1 MLWITT
7 STCSGIRQALVQLPA
22 LKSWHHPLKAFE
34 SLEKSHQ
41 CFKAP
46 SFLIIVVRMR
56 DVCKSP
62 GSYRHM
68 INSNSNAVKPEVIL
82 H

>member
-1 MLWITT
+1 MKKCYLLRETEAG
-7 STCSGIRQALVQLPA
+7 CHALLQGIFLTQGSNQY
-22 LKSWHHPLKAFE
+22 PLD
-34 SLEKSHQ
+34 LLHWQ
-41 CFKAP
+41 V
-46 SFLIIVVRMR
+46 IIVVRMKR